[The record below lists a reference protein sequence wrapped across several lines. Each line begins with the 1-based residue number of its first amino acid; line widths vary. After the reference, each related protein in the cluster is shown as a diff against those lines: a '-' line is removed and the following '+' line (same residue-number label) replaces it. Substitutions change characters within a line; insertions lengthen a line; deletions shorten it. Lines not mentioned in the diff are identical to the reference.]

1 MMASSPAM
9 HHRSSFGFR
18 LVSRR
23 ACGLLVCLLSI
34 ASAGGCSD
42 GLMKIDGYDPEK
54 GGDPLVVEMPALP
67 YPSDFYLEADETT
80 ATGRRL
86 VIPETV
92 MPSTRIDVAP
102 FDQDGFTII
111 PAILTYLPGGT
122 DVDSLPSPTEHG
134 ESVADDSSVLL
145 VREGTWE
152 RVGVLAELDQTT
164 TDVERQTIIIRPL
177 KSLDYET
184 GYVVIL
190 RNSLRRPDGTPHEAV
205 PAFRALRDGVKTNIP
220 ELEAKRENFE
230 LVREA
235 IEGANVPMEEVV
247 QAWSFHTRSED
258 SVSKALVEMQR
269 VADTVEIPETDSYTI
284 EKDDV
289 EGTERVNRQIAG
301 TLTAVPNFI
310 HPETLKIEVDEDGMP
325 VQFGTREVPFVLTVP
340 STVTEARPL
349 IIYGHGF
356 LGERI
361 QATRGS
367 YNNLC
372 HLNQMSTAAVDFG
385 FHEGLLA
392 FITKIFTGEWDG
404 LNQASASVLQT
415 FVNSTYLARVAKE
428 RFPTE
433 IVGGTEEEPHAL
445 FDGENTHYLGISN
458 GGTFGYVMTA
468 TSAQIERSV
477 LVVGGGGLV
486 HFLQRAQPWLGYA
499 PFLESFLPD
508 PRAQQLAFSMLQQ
521 LLDPIDSMNYL
532 HRMVHDRY
540 PGLPEV
546 RASVHMA
553 INDSQVHNLVTEW
566 AMRTANIPYVT
577 PSPKTIWNLPEVHAD
592 DLDDPELLAVMHVYD
607 EQVEPSPIVNIPPAT
622 DNGTHGTVRNL
633 DSYYEQVGT
642 FLRTGEFVHACD
654 GPCDPN

>member
-1 MMASSPAM
+1 M
-9 HHRSSFGFR
+9 HHGSFSGSGLLSR
-18 LVSRR
+18 L
-23 ACGLLVCLLSI
+23 ACGLGLLLLS
-34 ASAGGCSD
+34 SACGSAEVI
-42 GLMKIDGYDPEK
+42 KIDGYDPQK
-54 GGDPLVVEMPALP
+54 GGDPLVVEMPAFP
-67 YPSDFYLEADETT
+67 YPSDFYLEPDSTT

-86 VIPETV
+86 ALPASI
-92 MPSTRIDVAP
+92 MPSTQIDVTP
-102 FDQDGFTII
+102 FDQDGFTVI

-122 DVDSLPSPTEHG
+122 DVTSLPSPTDHG

-164 TDVERQTIIIRPL
+164 TDAERQTIIIRPL
-177 KSLDYET
+177 KALDFAT

-190 RNSLRRPDGTPHEAV
+190 RNSLRRLDGTPHEPG
-205 PAFRALRDGVKTNIP
+205 PAFRALRDGVKTDVP
-220 ELEAKRENFE
+220 ELEAKRENFT
-230 LVREA
+230 LVRAA
-235 IEGANVPMEEVV
+235 IEGAGVPMEEVV

-269 VADTVEIPETDSYTI
+269 VANEVVIPETGSYII
-284 EKDDV
+284 ETDV
-289 EGTERVNRQIAG
+289 VEEGTRINRQIAG
-301 TLTAVPNFI
+301 ILTAVPNFI
-310 HPETLKIEVDEDGMP
+310 HPETLKIVVDANGMP
-325 VQFGTREVPFVLTVP
+325 TQFGTREVPFVLTVP
-340 STVTEARPL
+340 STVIEARPL

-356 LGERI
+356 LGERM

-372 HLNQMSTAAVDFG
+372 HQNQMSTAAVDFG
-385 FHEGLLA
+385 FHEGLLL
-392 FITKIFTGEWDG
+392 FITQIFTGKWDG

-445 FDGENTHYLGISN
+445 FDGTNTYYLGISN

-468 TSAQIERSV
+468 TSPQIERSV

-499 PFLESFLPD
+499 LFLESFLPD
-508 PRAQQLAFSMLQQ
+508 PRAQQLAFAVLQQ

-540 PGLPEV
+540 PGLPEL

-553 INDSQVHNLVTEW
+553 VNDSQVHNLVTEW
-566 AMRTANIPYVT
+566 AMRTAKIPYVT
-577 PSPKTIWNLPEVHAD
+577 PSPKTIWNLPEIHAD
-592 DLDDPELLAVMHVYD
+592 DLGGPGILAVMHVYD
-607 EQVEPSPIVNIPPAT
+607 EQVEPSPIVNIPPMV